1 MLPHLKDALVA
12 KGTFP
17 KTTIKLGGEGAA
29 FVVEGWPRGLHLSLL
44 GRGGG
49 EKRRLSRVWDLEQ
62 NC

>member
-1 MLPHLKDALVA
+1 MLPHLGGALVA

-17 KTTIKLGGEGAA
+17 KRTIKLCREGVAL
-29 FVVEGWPRGLHLSLL
+29 VVEGWPRGLHLSYL

-49 EKRRLSRVWDLEQ
+49 EKRRLLRLWDLKQ